1 MYREVLVVPY
11 VRYTI
16 VARQGPAGVALIE
29 LIYFLCDCREKVL
42 TFAKIGASR

>member
-1 MYREVLVVPY
+1 MLLEVALPY
-11 VRYTI
+11 VRYKI
-16 VARQGPAGVALIE
+16 VAREGPAGVALIE